1 MIRIFQICF
10 DSNSFLSF
18 YVDVSAE
25 DFAKSVTQ
33 TFGKRVCL
41 RVFCNFCTFQ
51 KDQKKTFSLVMILF
65 WQEMEQRA
73 AWDSVDPKYPVKQII
88 SLLMRQ
94 LLRDVMQYRT
104 NSIL

>member
-1 MIRIFQICF
+1 M
-10 DSNSFLSF
+10 
-18 YVDVSAE
+18 V
-25 DFAKSVTQ
+25 
-33 TFGKRVCL
+33 
-41 RVFCNFCTFQ
+41 
-51 KDQKKTFSLVMILF
+51 LF